1 MSGLYICRIRDCFG
15 LSSWGKIHDWRN
27 TSKLRGHGRE
37 IQGCTLTL
45 ASVDPQ
51 CGSEEVN
58 SMPDLSWEVVRE
70 EISWN
75 LENTHF
81 KNCFKVSKYSVCT
94 VRSSLA
100 GLKAIHF

>member
-1 MSGLYICRIRDCFG
+1 MCRAFTFAELGVGLGSLHGEKFTVG
-15 LSSWGKIHDWRN
+15 EIHR
-27 TSKLRGHGRE
+27 
-37 IQGCTLTL
+37 TLTL
-45 ASVDPQ
+45 GSVDPQ

-70 EISWN
+70 ETSWN

-94 VRSSLA
+94 VCSSLA